1 MLDESVSARTIVTD
15 NKYLIEVL
23 LIVISHIP
31 DACIL
36 LFFIKSSAIFSKTLS
51 DKNEKKQDSDE
62 KYVC

>member
-15 NKYLIEVL
+15 NKYLTELL

>member
-51 DKNEKKQDSDE
+51 DKNEK
-62 KYVC
+62 